1 MSGGMPLIV
10 LEIFLGFGV
19 PLAWAIWEL
28 VALRRYRE
36 QDRARPSSADDDARD
51 IDSAAADDAISAP
64 PR

>member
-1 MSGGMPLIV
+1 
-10 LEIFLGFGV
+10 V